1 MLTGRRKEAMKVRL
15 RDSEY
20 YAERLKVAAP
30 VGLFVVIIVL
40 MVLISNL
47 FS

>member
-1 MLTGRRKEAMKVRL
+1 MAKVRL

-30 VGLFVVIIVL
+30 VGLIIFIVAL
-40 MVLISNL
+40 TVLIPAL

>member
-1 MLTGRRKEAMKVRL
+1 MSGMKVRL

-30 VGLFVVIIVL
+30 VGLFVLIGVL
-40 MVLISNL
+40 MVLIPAL